1 MDSEKQYI
9 ELYEQTRDMLCK
21 HSAPVLNTLREQ
33 AFEDFCRLG
42 FPTQKVE
49 RYKYTN
55 VAEAFAPNYGL
66 NINRL
71 DIPVNPYEV
80 FKCDVPNLST
90 SLYFMVNDQFYG
102 KLPPIPRGGSKMG
115 ENSSNEAQ
123 ASVGMSSNDAPSLSL
138 SGDGGAF
145 VGSLKE
151 AAEKHP
157 ELINQYY
164 GRLATPAYFDAP
176 AFERSEVL
184 PLGEA
189 EKGADPLTAL
199 NTMLCQDGL
208 FVYVPKGVVVER
220 PVQIVN
226 VLRSDVDLMV
236 NRRVLIVLEEG
247 ASIKLLFCDH
257 AIDDR
262 NFLTTQVIETFVGEN
277 AHLEMYE
284 LEETHVKN
292 NRFSN
297 LYCDQQRYSTAV
309 LDNIT
314 LHNGLTR
321 NRTDLTLSGEY
332 AECTLNGLVIADKE
346 QRVDNNTL
354 IDHKAAK
361 CQSNQLYKY
370 VLDDKAQCAFA
381 GRILV
386 REGAQQT
393 VSQETNANLVGSK
406 EARIYTQP
414 MLEIYA
420 DDVKCS
426 HGSTVG
432 QLGEQAMFYM
442 RQRGIP
448 YDEARMLLKFAFAS
462 DVLKTIQLEALRDRL
477 SYLVDKRFRG
487 ELSKCE
493 GCKMCK

>member
-1 MDSEKQYI
+1 MTAEQQYI
-9 ELYEQTRDMLCK
+9 ELYQEASGMLNE
-21 HSAPVLNTLREQ
+21 HSAPVLNAKREQ
-33 AFEDFCRLG
+33 AFEDFKQLG

-49 RYKYTN
+49 RYKYTD
-55 VAEAFAPNYGL
+55 VAKAFAPNYGL
-66 NINRL
+66 NLNRIN
-71 DIPVNPYEV
+71 IPVNPYEV

-90 SLYFMVNDQFYG
+90 SLYFVVNDQFYD
-102 KLPPIPRGGSKMG
+102 KAQPTASLPEGVIV
-115 ENSSNEAQ
+115 SS
-123 ASVGMSSNDAPSLSL
+123 LC
-138 SGDGGAF
+138 
-145 VGSLKE
+145 E
-151 AAEKHP
+151 AAKTHP
-157 ELINQYY
+157 ELVSKYY
-164 GRLATPAYFDAP
+164 GTLARTSKDAIN
-176 AFERSEVL
+176 
-184 PLGEA
+184 
-189 EKGADPLTAL
+189 AL

-208 FVYVPKGVVVER
+208 FVYVPKNVVVER
-220 PVQIVN
+220 PIQIVN

-236 NRRVLIVLEEG
+236 NRRVLIVVEQC
-247 ASIKLLFCDH
+247 ASVKLLFCDH

-262 NFLTTQVIETFVGEN
+262 NFLSTQVIEAFVGEN
-277 AHLEMYE
+277 AHLELYE

-297 LYCDQQRYSTAV
+297 LYADQQTYSTAV

-314 LHNGLTR
+314 LHNGMTR
-321 NRTDLTLSGEY
+321 NRTDLTLSGSY
-332 AECTLNGLVIADKE
+332 AETTLNGLVIADKE
-346 QRVDNNTL
+346 QQVDNNTL
-354 IDHKAAK
+354 IDHKADH
-361 CQSNQLYKY
+361 CQSHQLYKY
-370 VLDDKAQCAFA
+370 VLDDKARCAFA
-381 GRILV
+381 GRVLV

-393 VSQETNANLVGSK
+393 TSQETNANLLGSK

-462 DVLKTIQLEALRDRL
+462 DVLQTIKLDALHDRL
-477 SYLVDKRFRG
+477 NYLVDKRFRG

>member
-9 ELYEQTRDMLCK
+9 ELYQACRQMLCQ
-21 HSAPVLNTLREQ
+21 HSAESLNALREQ
-33 AFEDFCRLG
+33 AFEDFRRLG

-55 VAEAFAPNYGL
+55 VSEAFAPNYGL
-66 NINRL
+66 NLSRL

-90 SLYFMVNDQFYG
+90 SLYFMVNDQFYD
-102 KLPPIPRGGSKMG
+102 KTLPTATLP
-115 ENSSNEAQ
+115 
-123 ASVGMSSNDAPSLSL
+123 
-138 SGDGGAF
+138 DG
-145 VGSLKE
+145 VIIGSLKE
-151 AAEKHP
+151 AAEQHP
-157 ELINQYY
+157 ELVNKYY
-164 GRLATPAYFDAP
+164 GTLARTKKDAIN
-176 AFERSEVL
+176 
-184 PLGEA
+184 
-189 EKGADPLTAL
+189 AL

-220 PVQIVN
+220 PVQVVN
-226 VLRSDVDLMV
+226 ILRADVDLMV
-236 NRRVLIVLEEG
+236 NRRVLVVLEDG

-262 NFLTTQVIETFVGEN
+262 QFLTTQVSEVYVGEN
-277 AHLEMYE
+277 AHLEMYD

-292 NRFSN
+292 HRFSN

-321 NRTDLTLSGEY
+321 NRTDVTLSGEY
-332 AECTLNGLVIADKE
+332 AETTLNGLVIADKE

-354 IDHKAAK
+354 IDHRVPH
-361 CQSNQLYKY
+361 CQSNELYKY
-370 VLDDKAQCAFA
+370 VLDDQAQCAFA
-381 GRILV
+381 GRVLV
-386 REGAQQT
+386 REDAQHT
-393 VSQETNANLVGSK
+393 VSQETNANLVGNK

-432 QLGEQAMFYM
+432 QLGDQAMFYM

-448 YDEARMLLKFAFAS
+448 YDEARMLLKFAFAA
-462 DVLKTIQLEALRDRL
+462 DVLKTIQLDALRDRL

-487 ELSKCE
+487 ELGRCA
-493 GCKMCK
+493 GCGPTPCPSHFAP

>member
-9 ELYEQTRDMLCK
+9 ELYEQTRDMLCQ
-21 HSAPVLNTLREQ
+21 HSAPVLNDLRQQ

-49 RYKYTN
+49 RYKYTD

-102 KLPPIPRGGSKMG
+102 KLPPLPPRGSKMG
-115 ENSSNEAQ
+115 ENSSN
-123 ASVGMSSNDAPSLSL
+123 PSISP

-157 ELINQYY
+157 ELISKYY
-164 GRLATPAYFDAP
+164 GTLARTKKDAIN
-176 AFERSEVL
+176 
-184 PLGEA
+184 
-189 EKGADPLTAL
+189 AL

-226 VLRSDVDLMV
+226 VLRADVDLMV

-262 NFLTTQVIETFVGEN
+262 NFLTTQVVETFVGEN
-277 AHLEMYE
+277 AHLELYE

-292 NRFSN
+292 HRFSN
-297 LYCDQQRYSTAV
+297 LYADQQRYSTAV
-309 LDNIT
+309 LDSIT

-354 IDHKAAK
+354 IDHRVPN
-361 CQSNQLYKY
+361 CQSSQLYKY
-370 VLDDKAQCAFA
+370 VLDDQSQCAFA
-381 GRILV
+381 GRVLV
-386 REGAQQT
+386 REGAQHT

-448 YDEARMLLKFAFAS
+448 YDEARMLLKFAFAA
-462 DVLKTIQLEALRDRL
+462 DVLQTIHLDALRDRL

>member
-1 MDSEKQYI
+1 
-9 ELYEQTRDMLCK
+9 MLCE
-21 HSAPVLNTLREQ
+21 HSASVLNALRDQ
-33 AFEDFCRLG
+33 AFEDFQRLG

-49 RYKYTN
+49 RYKYTD

-71 DIPVNPYEV
+71 QIPVNPYDV

-90 SLYFMVNDQFYG
+90 SLYFMVNDQFYE
-102 KLPPIPRGGSKMG
+102 KELPAVALPEGVI
-115 ENSSNEAQ
+115 
-123 ASVGMSSNDAPSLSL
+123 
-138 SGDGGAF
+138 

-151 AAEKHP
+151 AAEQHP
-157 ELINQYY
+157 ELIEKYY
-164 GRLATPAYFDAP
+164 GKLARTSKDAIN
-176 AFERSEVL
+176 
-184 PLGEA
+184 
-189 EKGADPLTAL
+189 AL

-208 FVYVPKGVVVER
+208 FIYVPKNTIVER
-220 PVQIVN
+220 SVQVVN
-226 VLRSDVDLMV
+226 ILRSNVDLMV
-236 NRRVLIVLEEG
+236 NRRVLIVVEKG

-257 AIDDR
+257 AIDDV
-262 NFLTTQVIETFVGEN
+262 NFLTTQIIETYVGEN

-284 LEETHVKN
+284 LEETHTKN
-292 NRFSN
+292 HRFSN
-297 LYCDQQRYSTAV
+297 LYADQQTYSTAV
-309 LDNIT
+309 LDSIT
-314 LHNGLTR
+314 LHNGQTR

-332 AECTLNGLVIADKE
+332 AETTLNGLVIADKE

-354 IDHKAAK
+354 IDHKAAH
-361 CQSNQLYKY
+361 CQSGELYKY
-370 VLDDKAQCAFA
+370 VLDDQAQCAFA
-381 GRILV
+381 GRVLV

-393 VSQETNANLVGSK
+393 VSQETNANLLGSR

-432 QLGEQAMFYM
+432 QLGEEAMFYM

-448 YDEARMLLKFAFAS
+448 YEEARMLLKFAFAA
-462 DVLKTIQLEALRDRL
+462 DVLQTIHLDALRDRL
-477 SYLVDKRFRG
+477 HYLVDKRFRG

-493 GCKMCK
+493 GCKLCK

>member
-1 MDSEKQYI
+1 MSINNNQHNVTTPPPSGEGRGEGLEGIQYI
-9 ELYEQTRDMLCK
+9 ELYEQTRDMLCQ
-21 HSAPVLNTLREQ
+21 HSAPVLNALRQQ
-33 AFEDFCRLG
+33 AFEDFKRLG
-42 FPTQKVE
+42 FPSRKVE
-49 RYKYTN
+49 RYKYTD

-66 NINRL
+66 NLNRIS
-71 DIPVNPYEV
+71 IPVNPYEV

-90 SLYFMVNDQFYG
+90 SLYFVVNDQFYD
-102 KLPPIPRGGSKMG
+102 KALPA
-115 ENSSNEAQ
+115 AQ
-123 ASVGMSSNDAPSLSL
+123 LPAGVI
-138 SGDGGAF
+138 

-151 AAEKHP
+151 AAEKNP
-157 ELINQYY
+157 DLVGKYY
-164 GRLATPAYFDAP
+164 GQLARTKKDAIN
-176 AFERSEVL
+176 
-184 PLGEA
+184 
-189 EKGADPLTAL
+189 AL

-208 FVYVPKGVVVER
+208 FVYVPKNVVVER
-220 PVQIVN
+220 PVQVVN

-292 NRFSN
+292 HRFSN
-297 LYCDQQRYSTAV
+297 LYADQQTYSTAV
-309 LDNIT
+309 LDSIT

-321 NRTDLTLSGEY
+321 NRADVTLSGPY
-332 AECTLNGLVIADKE
+332 AETTLNGLVIADKE

-354 IDHKAAK
+354 IDHRAPH
-361 CQSNQLYKY
+361 CQSNELYKY

-381 GRILV
+381 GRVLV
-386 REGAQQT
+386 RQDAQQT
-393 VSQETNANLVGSK
+393 VSQETNANLLGSTD
-406 EARIYTQP
+406 ARIYTQP

-432 QLGEQAMFYM
+432 QLGDQAMFYM

-448 YDEARMLLKFAFAS
+448 YDEARMLLKFAFAA
-462 DVLKTIQLEALRDRL
+462 DVLQTIQLDALRDRL
-477 SYLVDKRFRG
+477 NYLVDKRFRG